1 MVFNNSTTA
10 TFYSTTYF
18 ADSTDNS
25 LYSPHIEEQSVQPPK
40 FGHLLLLSRVISL
53 FHFLPRI
60 RLVAPI
66 RKVKGNYF

>member
-25 LYSPHIEEQSVQPPK
+25 LDSPHIEEQFHHTIFYST
-40 FGHLLLLSRVISL
+40 ISPFNSAKPL
-53 FHFLPRI
+53 YNSATIHRNST
-60 RLVAPI
+60 A
-66 RKVKGNYF
+66 